1 MTTFVMRFDVLLE
14 GVLVDAESALEAME
28 KAPET
33 VENRIL
39 TVIDASGIEATVRS
53 IDVYHEPLLGD
64 EGILEVDE

>member
-1 MTTFVMRFDVLLE
+1 MTTFVMKFDVLLE

-28 KAPET
+28 KAPGT

-39 TVIDASGIEATVRS
+39 TAIDASGIEVTVGS
-53 IDVYHEPLLGD
+53 IDVYHEPLVGD